1 MSSVVDLS
9 AKQVQFKKDIFRCGC
24 GEISFVDCI
33 DKTDSERLTAIILT
47 PFNDT
52 LSYTILSY
60 GYLYSR
66 FAIPGSLN
74 AKPVEE
80 LEEKLEESTDYIF
93 DMYCVGFTVGSFMGK
108 WWATMVDYNMA
119 HPDNLLEHNLFKKY
133 KKQDGYDYTRDG
145 KQLCYVLLAD
155 TILFEVGSYL
165 RDIVKSIVIEHIEKR
180 KQKVAK

>member
-1 MSSVVDLS
+1 MGSVVDLS
-9 AKQVQFKKDIFRCGC
+9 AKQVQFKKDIFRCSC
-24 GEISFVDCI
+24 GEISFVDCV

-74 AKPVEE
+74 AKPVDE
-80 LEEKLEESTDYIF
+80 LEGKLEESTDYMF
-93 DMYCVGFTVGSFMGK
+93 GMYCVGFTVGSFMGK
-108 WWATMVDYNMA
+108 WWATMVDYNVA
-119 HPDNLLEHNLFKKY
+119 HPDNPLEHDLFKKY
-133 KKQDGYDYTRDG
+133 KKQG

-155 TILFEVGSYL
+155 TILFEVGGYL
-165 RDIVKSIVIEHIEKR
+165 RDIVKNIVIEHIERR